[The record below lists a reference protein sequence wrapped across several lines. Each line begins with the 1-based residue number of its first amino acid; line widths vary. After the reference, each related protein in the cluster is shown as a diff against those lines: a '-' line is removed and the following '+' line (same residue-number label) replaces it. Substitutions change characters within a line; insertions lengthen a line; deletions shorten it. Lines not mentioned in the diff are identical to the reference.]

1 MEYRLYLPYNLEPFN
16 ISPKWI
22 MLNFINKDIQ
32 NELRKNGQYTLK
44 SQVKKESFQLILDY
58 LSDGKRKPVIN
69 DSNRSDLFLLC
80 TEFQIWEN
88 LFPSTSYLDKIK
100 ILKEDSNPN
109 IPNIQEIVAK
119 DLDQYL
125 VECSDE
131 LFQVPIQRL
140 NVIFGHPERNLTKH
154 NLCYNLI
161 LRNYEKNKNKNIFI
175 LLPYLDGNKLDK
187 NNLNDAISNSNI
199 RCNYKPSID
208 YTKIIEINDKLDHI
222 QNEQQNINMET
233 KQRFDNQQ
241 MMIDQLKEEQKN
253 SLKNDQEKTS
263 YESEILKIKREFEEK
278 LREQKEE
285 SENKIKQLEDIIKNH
300 NKQNQ

>member
-16 ISPKWI
+16 ISPKWT
-22 MLNFINKDIQ
+22 MLNFINKEIQ
-32 NELRKNGQYTLK
+32 NELRKNEQYTLK

-58 LSDGKRKPVIN
+58 LSDGKRKPIIN

-109 IPNIQEIVAK
+109 IPNIQKIIAK

-125 VECSDE
+125 VECGDE

-187 NNLNDAISNSNI
+187 NNLNDAILNCQYRI
-199 RCNYKPSID
+199 GFIPK
-208 YTKIIEINDKLDHI
+208 IEIQYISNLNENFDRFQK
-222 QNEQQNINMET
+222 EQQNINMET

-285 SENKIKQLEDIIKNH
+285 SEKRIKQLEDIIKNH